1 MNKKWRRSCLL
12 MWCVIAIV
20 VLLIWKIF
28 EAVMED
34 LEEDFYKEMAI
45 FVFVVIGMIIVII
58 GCALGLQMLI
68 VE

>member
-1 MNKKWRRSCLL
+1 MFI

-68 VE
+68 VD